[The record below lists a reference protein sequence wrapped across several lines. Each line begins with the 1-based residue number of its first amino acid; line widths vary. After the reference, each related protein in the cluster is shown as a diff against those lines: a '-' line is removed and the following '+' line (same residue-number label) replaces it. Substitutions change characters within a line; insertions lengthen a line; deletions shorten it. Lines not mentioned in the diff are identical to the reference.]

1 MKNILKLINDYQDTV
16 KVGVEDMQKQ
26 FHTRYLLKSWRSGI
40 IPKSGV
46 LVSGI
51 EYDFHGVGC
60 LLTINNATVD
70 FDFGPD
76 DRYDGFDLWRLGCF
90 VDERPELYK
99 IYFEN
104 KSLLEEDFKK
114 LIEKHIIVAPK
125 WFPGSSLCYF
135 TEVMR

>member
-1 MKNILKLINDYQDTV
+1 MKNILNLINDYQYTV
-16 KVGVEDMQKQ
+16 KVGVEAMQKQ
-26 FHTRYLLKSWRSGI
+26 FNTRHLLKGWKSGV

-60 LLTINNATVD
+60 FLIIDNVTVN

-90 VDERPELYK
+90 VNEKPELYK

-104 KSLLEEDFKK
+104 EALLEDDFQE
-114 LIEKHIIVAPK
+114 LIRRHIIVKPN
-125 WFPGSSLCYF
+125 WFPGSTLCYF

>member
-1 MKNILKLINDYQDTV
+1 MKAILELINDYQDTV
-16 KVGVEDMQKQ
+16 KAGVQEMQHQ
-26 FHTRYLLKSWRSGI
+26 FNTRQLLRAWKSKA
-40 IPKSGV
+40 IPKHGV
-46 LVSGI
+46 LNSGT

-60 LLTINNATVD
+60 FLTINNITVN

-114 LIEKHIIVAPK
+114 LIKKHIIVEPK

-135 TEVMR
+135 TEVIR

>member
-51 EYDFHGVGC
+51 EYDFHGVGMMV
-60 LLTINNATVD
+60 L
-70 FDFGPD
+70 
-76 DRYDGFDLWRLGCF
+76 
-90 VDERPELYK
+90 
-99 IYFEN
+99 IYG
-104 KSLLEEDFKK
+104 
-114 LIEKHIIVAPK
+114 V
-125 WFPGSSLCYF
+125 
-135 TEVMR
+135 